1 MKFFII
7 FIFLFTNSLFSQ
19 NLKKNELL
27 IPYRDGKLWGLCD
40 TLGVVKVKPFADEV
54 LDFKINDD
62 FSGKYTFRV
71 NTINKI
77 IDNKENVLLE
87 NKEYDSISIQYFNS
101 GIEVYKKKKVGVV
114 LNGKEIIPCIY
125 DRINEIQNGSY
136 EVIKNDKYGLINSFG
151 KMIIPVKYYAI
162 DFSDKM
168 NTDSDKFIW
177 QASYKSRKK
186 VDYFYDDIRRRNEP
200 LYSELGNTFVKKSQQ
215 QINDET
221 RNNFSEIH
229 KKYDYIREIIDG
241 RLAIVENPNNSATT
255 IEEMKKVG
263 VISIINK
270 KEIIPLDYTGISY
283 ITNEKGKA
291 IFVLSKNNK
300 SIFADEDLEQILPT
314 DFDDVINYN
323 ESVYIIKK
331 NNKWGA
337 KIFHTVYQYIP
348 IKYKSI
354 NLARTIRINKHW
366 SFNIFEVE
374 LENGEKGFVG
384 ENGVEYFKN

>member
-7 FIFLFTNSLFSQ
+7 VIFLFINSLFSQ

-40 TLGVVKVKPFADEV
+40 TLGVIKVKPFADETF
-54 LDFKINDD
+54 DFKINDN
-62 FSGKYTFRV
+62 FSGKYFFRV
-71 NTINKI
+71 NNIQKI
-77 IDNKENVLLE
+77 IDNNENVLLE

-114 LNGKEIIPCIY
+114 LNGKEIIPCMY

-136 EVIKNDKYGLINSFG
+136 EVVKNDKYGLINSFG

-162 DFSDKM
+162 DFSEKM
-168 NTDSDKFIW
+168 NTSTDKFIW
-177 QASYKSRKK
+177 EAFYKSRKK
-186 VDYFYDDIRRRNEP
+186 PDYFYDAIISTNKS
-200 LYSELGNTFVKKSQQ
+200 LLSELPNVLVEKTQQ
-215 QINDET
+215 QINDKT
-221 RNNFSEIH
+221 RNNLIEIH
-229 KKYDYIREIIDG
+229 KKYDYVRQIIDG
-241 RLAIVENPNNSATT
+241 RLAIVENPNDSVTE

-263 VISIINK
+263 VINIITK

-300 SIFADEDLEQILPT
+300 SNFADEDLKQILPT
-314 DFDDVINYN
+314 NFDDAINFN
-323 ESVYIIKK
+323 ENVYFIKK
-331 NNKWGA
+331 DNKWGV
-337 KIFHTVYQYIP
+337 KIFHTVYPYIP
-348 IKYKSI
+348 TKYKSI
-354 NLARTIRINKHW
+354 DLAKTIRINKNW
-366 SFNIFEVE
+366 AFNIFEVE
-374 LENGEKGFVG
+374 LENGKKGFVG